1 MTLLFTSLV
10 LLMLIGA
17 PVFVAIGGGAAIYLV
32 VNGIPPMI
40 AIQQMVSGIDSF
52 PILAVPFFVLAGNL
66 MNAGTITDRLYHFAH
81 SLVGHWKGGLGH
93 VNIVGSVIFS
103 GMSGTAVADA
113 SGLGQV
119 EVKAMRDRGY
129 DVDFAVGVSAA
140 SATMGPVVP
149 PSLPMVVYGFSAS
162 VSVGQLFVAG
172 IVPGLLMAAALHIMV
187 AWYARRRGYPV
198 EPRVGWIERRH
209 ALVKSFPALV
219 MPAIIMGGIILGIT
233 TPTEAAAVASAYAL
247 AICAFLYRSLDFQG
261 FMQVMRES
269 FETTATVMLMVG
281 ASTLFGWILVR
292 ENAAREFTEFMLTYA
307 NSPVTALIMLNLILL
322 VAGMFLETIAVI
334 LIAVPIFMPVVKQ
347 FGIDPVQFGVVMVLN
362 LMIGLMT
369 PPVGLLL
376 FVMSKVGGIEFWR
389 TFRACAPFLL
399 PIGIVLLIVTFVPWI
414 SLALPTLIFR

>member
-1 MTLLFTSLV
+1 MTLLFFSLAV
-10 LLMLIGA
+10 LMLIGA
-17 PVFVAIGGGAAIYLV
+17 PVFVAIGGAAAIYLL

-66 MNAGTITDRLYHFAH
+66 MNAGTITDRLYAFAH
-81 SLVGHWKGGLGH
+81 SLVGHWRGGLGH
-93 VNIVGSVIFS
+93 VNIIGSVIFS

-113 SGLGQV
+113 SGLGQI

-140 SATMGPVVP
+140 SATMGPVIP

-187 AWYARRRGYPV
+187 AWYARRRSYPV
-198 EPRVGWIERRH
+198 EPRANWTERYH
-209 ALVKSFPALV
+209 ALIKSFPALV

-247 AICAFLYRSLDFQG
+247 VICVFLYRSLDLAQFLR
-261 FMQVMRES
+261 VMRES
-269 FETTATVMLMVG
+269 FETTSTVMLMVG

-292 ENAAREFTEFMLTYA
+292 ENAAREFTEFMLIYA
-307 NSPVTALIMLNLILL
+307 SSPAGALIILNVILL

-347 FGIDPVQFGVVMVLN
+347 FGIDPVQFGIVMVLN

-376 FVMSKVGGIEFWR
+376 FVMSKVGGIDFWR

-399 PIGIVLLIVTFVPWI
+399 PIGIVLLIVTFAPWV